1 MQDVQLYI
9 SQERVLGTVTQTTT
23 GLVYDDNASFVSE
36 YNGNIIVNLETN
48 QRSTIQEVLSPTVL
62 AVYPQYFN
70 VGTRYAII
78 KKSQRV
84 ELFEDEKISLTQ
96 KIKDFKDVAKIFT
109 DFSKDFTIP
118 ASRINNK
125 LLKHFYESSI
135 VNGFDARFL
144 VDASIK
150 LNGTD
155 FRKGKI
161 RLLGVNMTDNNPS
174 SYKISFI
181 GETVSLKSL
190 MGDDKL
196 TDLPY
201 LDAFNHNYSYSNI
214 KNYMQNGFHLN
225 PSSPSPYSPDMM
237 YPLIS
242 CKSRYYIDT
251 SESQPD
257 IDNVRN
263 LYSSDGNLDPTDFEA
278 ISYIDLKPAI
288 KVEHI
293 LKAIEDKYGLTFSQD
308 FFFSDEIFDQLYMWC
323 NRESGTLS
331 KIVGETSKTI
341 NFEDLSY
348 NTGDADVRDGSNNS
362 YFYYIPIWSGSPE
375 AYNWHRYF
383 KYEGTIDVLGAT
395 GTSYDFKLY
404 DKETGHIFLEEKNL
418 SGNHDFSYDGRF
430 DFIAWQPV
438 EMKPTIEITTVGG
451 LSGLDIT
458 NIKLTRVV
466 TSYGVPSSTDVGN
479 YNDVNI
485 TSLSNGID
493 FRNKLLPK
501 LKVLDFLTGLF
512 KMFNLVAYFED
523 DIIVVKTLDDFYL
536 NSNHNTYNIDK
547 YVDISKSKVERSDI
561 YGEINYE
568 FKKPKTIFA
577 LKSNE
582 ATNDEYGNERFKS
595 GGENAFD
602 GGKYNVKVN
611 FGHMM
616 YENIVD
622 QNPSPSYPNPT
633 DILWGYSVSKDEN
646 PVIDDASLFISK
658 RREYYDPNGALK
670 QDYYVTNK
678 PVGESGNYDKDRLWN
693 LYLPSNNY
701 TDISLKNHSINFGS
715 EYDARTS
722 TNQDNSLFT
731 DYHDNFI
738 TNIYQTQARI
748 VKITAHLPLSILLK
762 YKLNDRFIFRGK
774 KYLINSFD
782 VNLQSGETKLE
793 LLTDNYG

>member
-9 SQERVLGTVTQTTT
+9 GRESILGTVTQIASSII
-23 GLVYDDNASFVSE
+23 DDNNANFISE
-36 YNGNIIVNLETN
+36 YNGSIIVNLDTN
-48 QRSTIQEVLSPTVL
+48 QRSIIQEVLSPTVL
-62 AVYPQYFN
+62 AVYQQYFA

-78 KKSQRV
+78 QKNQRA

-96 KIKDFKDVAKIFT
+96 KIKDIKDVAKIFT

-135 VNGFDARFL
+135 VDGFDARFL
-144 VDASIK
+144 IDASIK
-150 LNGTD
+150 LNGVD

-174 SYKISFI
+174 SYRISFV

-190 MGDDKL
+190 MGDDEL

-214 KNYMQNGFHLN
+214 KDYMQDGFHLN
-225 PSSPSPYSPDMM
+225 PSQPDTQSPDMM
-237 YPLIS
+237 YPFIS
-242 CKSRYYIDT
+242 CKSRYYINT
-251 SESQPD
+251 STALPD

-263 LYSSDGNLDPTDFEA
+263 IYSSSSSSNPTDFEA

-293 LKAIEDKYGLTFSQD
+293 LTAIEDKYGLTFSQD

-323 NRESGTLS
+323 NREAGTLS
-331 KIVGETSKTI
+331 ELVEETNEIT
-341 NFEDLSY
+341 NFEDLVY
-348 NTGDADVRDGSNNS
+348 NSGDTDVREGSDNS
-362 YFYYIPIWSGSPE
+362 YYQLVNNAHYWK
-375 AYNWHRYF
+375 YL
-383 KYEGTIDVLGAT
+383 KYEGTIDILGAT
-395 GTSYDFKLY
+395 GVSYDFKLY
-404 DKETGHIFLEEKNL
+404 DKETGDTLLEEKNL
-418 SGNHDFSYDGRF
+418 SGNYDFSYDGWGNGYWRIPF
-430 DFIAWQPV
+430 TEKIR
-438 EMKPTIEITTVGG
+438 PTIEVTTIGG
-451 LSGLDIT
+451 LSQFDIT
-458 NIKLTRVV
+458 NIKLTSIVDSHQG
-466 TSYGVPSSTDVGN
+466 TYYNSTAVGN
-479 YNDVNI
+479 YNDVSV
-485 TSLSNGID
+485 TSLSNGVD
-493 FRNKLLPK
+493 FRTKLLPK

-561 YGEINYE
+561 FSEINYE
-568 FKKPKTIFA
+568 FKKPKTVFA
-577 LKSNE
+577 LESNE

-602 GGKYNVKVN
+602 GGKYDVKVK

-622 QNPSPSYPNPT
+622 QNSSPSYPNPT
-633 DILWGYSVSKDEN
+633 NVLWGYSVNKDES
-646 PVIDDASLFISK
+646 PVIDDTSLFLAK
-658 RREYYDPNGALK
+658 RRYFGESNAGLN
-670 QDYYVTNK
+670 QDYYVTDK
-678 PVGESGNYDKDRLWN
+678 PVGETGFYYKDRLLH

-701 TDISLKNHSINFGS
+701 TDTSLKHHSINFGS

-762 YKLNDRFIFRGK
+762 YKLNDRFVFRGK

-793 LLTDNYG
+793 LLTDNYE

>member
-9 SQERVLGTVTQTTT
+9 SQGQIEGTVTQVTATV
-23 GLVYDDNASFVSE
+23 LVNDTNANFLSE
-36 YNGNIIVNLETN
+36 YEGNVMVDLDTN
-48 QRSTIQEVLSPTVL
+48 ERTTIQEVQTPTRLRVSPQIFST
-62 AVYPQYFN
+62 
-70 VGTRYAII
+70 GSRYAII
-78 KKSQRV
+78 QKTQRA

-96 KIKDFKDVAKIFT
+96 KIKDIKDVSKIFT

-118 ASRINNK
+118 ASRTNNK

-135 VNGFDARFL
+135 VDGFDARFL
-144 VDASIK
+144 IDASIK
-150 LNGTD
+150 LNGVD

-174 SYKISFI
+174 SYKISFV

-190 MGDDKL
+190 MGDDEL

-214 KNYMQNGFHLN
+214 KAYMQDGFHLD
-225 PSSPSPYSPDMM
+225 PSQPDTQSPDMM
-237 YPLIS
+237 YPFIS

-251 SESQPD
+251 KESQPE

-263 LYSSDGNLDPTDFEA
+263 IYSSDNTDKNDFDS
-278 ISYIDLKPAI
+278 ISYVDLKPAI

-293 LKAIEDKYGLTFSQD
+293 LTAIENKYGLTFSQD

-323 NRESGTLS
+323 NREAGTLS
-331 KIVGETSKTI
+331 ELVEETSETI
-341 NFEDLSY
+341 LFEDLY
-348 NTGDADVRDGSNNS
+348 YTHGDADVRMGSDNS
-362 YFYYIPIWSGSPE
+362 YFVIANTADYYRSL
-375 AYNWHRYF
+375 
-383 KYEGTIDVLGAT
+383 KYEGTIDVSGVLGI
-395 GTSYDFKLY
+395 SYDFKLY
-404 DKETGHIFLEEKNL
+404 DKEKGTVLIEEKNL
-418 SGNHDFSYDGRF
+418 TGDYNFSYERGEYEDNWRF
-430 DFIAWQPV
+430 NFSQKIR
-438 EMKPTIEITTVGG
+438 PTIEITTTGG
-451 LSGLDIT
+451 LSQFNVT
-458 NIKLTRVV
+458 NIKL
-466 TSYGVPSSTDVGN
+466 SSIIDAHNSFANDSTTVGN
-479 YNDVNI
+479 YDDVSV
-485 TSLSNGID
+485 TSLSNGVD
-493 FRNKLLPK
+493 FRTKLLPK

-512 KMFNLVAYFED
+512 KMFNLIAYFED
-523 DIIVVKTLDDFYL
+523 DTTVVKTLDDFYL
-536 NSNHNTYNIDK
+536 HSNHNTYNIDK

-561 YGEINYE
+561 FSEINYE

-577 LKSNE
+577 LESNE
-582 ATNDEYGNERFKS
+582 AENDEYGNERFKS
-595 GGENAFD
+595 GGENTFD
-602 GGKYNVKVN
+602 GGKYDVKVA

-622 QNPSPSYPNPT
+622 QNTSPSTSNPT
-633 DILWGYSVSKDEN
+633 GILWGYSVNKDES
-646 PVIDDASLFISK
+646 PIIDDASLFIAKKSGVISS
-658 RREYYDPNGALK
+658 RE
-670 QDYYVTNK
+670 YYVTNK
-678 PVGESGNYDKDRLWN
+678 PVGEDGLGYDKDLISH

-701 TDISLKNHSINFGS
+701 TDISLKHHSINFGS
-715 EYDARTS
+715 EYDARTNL
-722 TNQDNSLFT
+722 TQNNSLFT

-774 KYLINSFD
+774 KYLINNFD